1 MSTRL
6 TRAWTLVCA
15 LALAAG
21 LALAGPAPAATAAV
35 KTCSSS
41 TAVSSR
47 PTLRLGDTGS
57 CVLVLQRELD
67 AEGWVVNVDGVFND
81 TTDKAVRRFQASYQY
96 VAIDGVVGPI
106 TWDKLV
112 NGGGTLYS
120 VSRGPNRTSK
130 VLLSFDDCPSSYTSF
145 KNAVLAAER
154 LGIRLVL
161 FPYGECRDWG
171 LISFSYARSHGHY
184 VFNHSTT
191 HPYLT
196 QLSYSQVVDELY
208 GGPSASYGRP
218 PYGAYNLTV
227 KNAYASLGMRI
238 WTWNLDTRDWTGLSR
253 STVVNYVVNNA
264 YAGSSVLMHMQYAAF
279 NETALS
285 QIKSGLANR
294 GLSVCRNNG
303 PVGLYPQTLDC

>member
-1 MSTRL
+1 MSTALARV
-6 TRAWTLVCA
+6 WTLVCA

-41 TAVSSR
+41 TAVGSR

-57 CVLVLQRELD
+57 CVTVLQRALD
-67 AEGWVVNVDGVFND
+67 AQGWIVNVDGVFND
-81 TTDKAVRRFQASYQY
+81 TTDKAVRRFQASWQY
-96 VAIDGVVGPI
+96 VAIDGIVGPV

-112 NGGGTLYS
+112 NGGGTKYS

-130 VLLSFDDCPSSYTSF
+130 VMLTFDDCPKSYSAFQTT
-145 KNAVLAAER
+145 VLAAER
-154 LGIRLVL
+154 LGIRLAL
-161 FPYGECRDWG
+161 FPYGQCRDWG
-171 LISFSYARSHGHY
+171 LISFSYARAHGHY

-191 HPYLT
+191 HADLT
-196 QLSYSQVVDELY
+196 TLSYSEVLDELY
-208 GGPSASYGRP
+208 GGPSGSYGRP

-227 KNAYASLGMRI
+227 KNAFVSMSRRI
-238 WTWNLDTRDWTGLSR
+238 WTWDLDTRDWTGLSQ
-253 STVVNYVVNNA
+253 STIVDYVVENA
-264 YAGSSVLMHMQYAAF
+264 YAGSSVLMHMQHAAF

-285 QIKSGLANR
+285 QIKDGLAER

-303 PVGLYPQTLDC
+303 PVGIYPQTLDC

>member
-1 MSTRL
+1 MSIGL
-6 TRAWTLVCA
+6 KRAWVLLCA
-15 LALAAG
+15 LVLAAG
-21 LALAGPAPAATAAV
+21 LALAGPASAASAAV
-35 KTCSSS
+35 KTCSS
-41 TAVSSR
+41 TTPVSSR
-47 PTLRLGDTGS
+47 PTLRLGDTGT
-57 CVLVLQRELD
+57 CVTVLQKALD
-67 AEGWVVNVDGVFND
+67 AQGWDVNVDGSFTD
-81 TTDKAVRRFQASYQY
+81 RTDKAVRRFQSSYQY
-96 VAIDGVVGPI
+96 VGIDGIVGPV

-130 VLLSFDDCPSSYTSF
+130 VMLTFDDCPKSYSSFQS
-145 KNAVLAAER
+145 AVLAAER
-154 LGIRLVL
+154 LGIRLAL

-171 LISFSYARSHGHY
+171 LISFSYARAHGHY

-191 HPYLT
+191 HADLT
-196 QLSYSQVVDELY
+196 TLSYSDVLDELY
-208 GGPSASYGRP
+208 GGPSGTYGRP
-218 PYGAYNLTV
+218 PYGAYNFTV
-227 KNAYASLGMRI
+227 KNAYAAIGRRI

-303 PVGLYPQTLDC
+303 PVGIYPQTLDC